1 MRGLETTW
9 SPPPLEV
16 RPMRFPRL
24 RVRLWLLMVLV
35 AVLACLF
42 AAARRPHP
50 VTGFVEEDFNA
61 MVGWSDGTFT
71 RKPGPIPIQG
81 DHLGPFIRV
90 RWSDGST
97 SYYFCLRRGP
107 YR

>member
-1 MRGLETTW
+1 ML
-9 SPPPLEV
+9 
-16 RPMRFPRL
+16 F
-24 RVRLWLLMVLV
+24 V
-35 AVLACLF
+35 AVAAGFF
-42 AAARRPHP
+42 AFARRPHP
-50 VTGFVEEDFNA
+50 VAGFMGDDFVA
-61 MVGWSDGTFT
+61 EVQWSDGTHT
-71 RKPGPIPIQG
+71 KRPGPIPIKG